1 MPIIPKFDVS
11 KDDESWMVDVRVRG
25 GGRWEIFKEVVQMG
39 GGIKDTVVGAGIKD
53 YNARR

>member
-1 MPIIPKFDVS
+1 
-11 KDDESWMVDVRVRG
+11 MVDVRVRG